1 MSDAKASKAAARA
14 ALKRAAASPAA
25 SGSRRGRTTVRTLG
39 RDDQIAGLTEG
50 RNAEASR
57 RGSARALANGGPRPA
72 APPVR
77 VRAATVPLPT
87 PEVAQVCSLDG
98 RRLTARLVASHLGW
112 RRGGRLVAT
121 QVGVHAWTFKPAT
134 NATLR
139 RAARAEVA
147 DDRGRLAF
155 DLDFV
160 HEANLR
166 NWAAPVAFA
175 AEGVLW
181 LVDIAALSATPTP
194 ATRRKATSK

>member
-1 MSDAKASKAAARA
+1 MPDDKASKAAARA
-14 ALKRAAASPAA
+14 ALKRASASPAT
-25 SGSRRGRTTVRTLG
+25 SGRRRGRTTVRTLG
-39 RDDQIAGLTEG
+39 RDDQVAGLTEG

-57 RGSARALANGGPRPA
+57 RGSARALANEGPRPA

-77 VRAATVPLPT
+77 ARAATVPLPT

-98 RRLTARLVASHLGW
+98 RRLTARLVVAHLDWHPGT
-112 RRGGRLVAT
+112 GLTAT

-134 NATLR
+134 NASLR

-147 DDRGRLAF
+147 DDRGRLAL

-160 HEANLR
+160 HEADLR
-166 NWAAPVAFA
+166 NWAAPLVFA
-175 AEGVLW
+175 AEEVLW
-181 LVDIAALSATPTP
+181 LVDIASLSATPTP